1 MNCRPYKKITSTGIR
16 AAQGSTAYVFN
27 FKWNHLSNM
36 WDIEE
41 YRKAKVSDHITLAQN
56 IRDANPDLA
65 KEFDKVDKAL

>member
-1 MNCRPYKKITSTGIR
+1 MRVQTWENKEVSVGFQEK
-16 AAQGSTAYVFN
+16 AV
-27 FKWNHLSNM
+27 
-36 WDIEE
+36 IEE

>member
-1 MNCRPYKKITSTGIR
+1 MRVQTWENKGTSVGFQEK
-16 AAQGSTAYVFN
+16 AV
-27 FKWNHLSNM
+27 
-36 WDIEE
+36 IEE